1 LNICI
6 HQQQRTYLT
15 TLPRDVEDDELVV
28 LLPLLVVLVLL
39 LLLLLLLEL
48 LVVVVANNIS
58 HDGNAEIP
66 IRNIAAI
73 MSFFILICIML
84 LVI

>member
-1 LNICI
+1 MYIA
-6 HQQQRTYLT
+6 TYYLT
-15 TLPRDVEDDELVV
+15 TLPREVDEEDEEPPL
-28 LLPLLVVLVLL
+28 LLVVLVLL
-39 LLLLLLLEL
+39 LLLLLVELLEL
-48 LVVVVANNIS
+48 LVVVVAINIS